1 MSLIGLTCR
10 LLFSFFSSG
19 SFVSQ
24 KAAGRTSVLRILMIG
39 DIIGQPGR
47 RAVRRLLPD
56 LRQEFGIDMVVA
68 NGENTAGGFGIT
80 LETAEE
86 LLDSG
91 VDILTSG
98 NHIWDQKEIVPH
110 MDEGL
115 PLIRPANY
123 PDAPGRGYLVQGGV
137 MVLNLMGRVFM
148 PTLDCPFRTASA
160 VLAEASAEHSPQVV
174 IVDFHAEATSEKQGM
189 GWYLDGKASAV
200 LGTHTH
206 VGTVDARIL
215 PKGTAYLTDVGMTGP
230 VNSVI
235 GSDTNAVLD
244 RFLTGLPQRLAVAS
258 GPVLLNSVLVE
269 VDTETGKAISIQR
282 IDRMVD

>member
-1 MSLIGLTCR
+1 M
-10 LLFSFFSSG
+10 
-19 SFVSQ
+19 
-24 KAAGRTSVLRILMIG
+24 RILMIG

-47 RAVRRLLPD
+47 HAIGRILPD
-56 LRQEFGIDMVVA
+56 LRRELAVDMVIA
-68 NGENTAGGFGIT
+68 NGENVAGGFGIT
-80 LETAEE
+80 PETAGE
-86 LLDSG
+86 LLDCG

-98 NHIWDQKEIVPH
+98 NHIWDQKEIIPH

-123 PDAPGRGYLVQGGV
+123 PDAPGRGYLVQDGV
-137 MVLNLMGRVFM
+137 MVINLMGRVFM

-160 VLAEASAEHSPQVV
+160 ILEEAETEHAPRAI

-189 GWYLDGKASAV
+189 GWYLDGKVSAV

-206 VGTVDARIL
+206 VGTVDARVL
-215 PKGTAYLTDVGMTGP
+215 PKGTAFLTDVGMTGP

-244 RFLTGLPQRLAVAS
+244 RFLTGLPQRLPVAR
-258 GPVLLNSVLVE
+258 GPVIMNSALVE
-269 VDTETGKAISIQR
+269 IDDQNGKAVSIQR
-282 IDRMVD
+282 IDRMVE

>member
-1 MSLIGLTCR
+1 
-10 LLFSFFSSG
+10 
-19 SFVSQ
+19 
-24 KAAGRTSVLRILMIG
+24 MIG

-47 RAVRRLLPD
+47 RALRRVLPE
-56 LRQEFGIDMVVA
+56 LRRELGLDMVIA

-86 LLDSG
+86 LLESG

-98 NHIWDQKEIVPH
+98 NHIWDQKEIIPH

-123 PDAPGRGYLVQGGV
+123 PEAPGRGYLVQDGV

-148 PTLDCPFRTASA
+148 PALDCPFRTASA
-160 VLAEASAEHSPQVV
+160 ILADVVEEHSPRAI

-189 GWYLDGKASAV
+189 GWYLDGKVSAV

-206 VGTVDARIL
+206 VGTVDARVL

-230 VNSVI
+230 FNSVI
-235 GSDTNAVLD
+235 GSDPNAVLE
-244 RFLTGLPQRLAVAS
+244 RFLTGLPQRLSVAR
-258 GPVLLNSVLVE
+258 GPVIINSALIE
-269 VDTETGKAISIQR
+269 IDDDSGKATSIER

>member
-1 MSLIGLTCR
+1 MH
-10 LLFSFFSSG
+10 
-19 SFVSQ
+19 
-24 KAAGRTSVLRILMIG
+24 ILMIG

-47 RAVRRLLPD
+47 RAVRRLVPE
-56 LRQEFGIDMVVA
+56 LRKEFGIDLVIA

-86 LLDSG
+86 LLESG
-91 VDILTSG
+91 VDVLTSG
-98 NHIWDQKEIVPH
+98 NHIWDQKEIIPH

-123 PDAPGRGYLVQGGV
+123 PEAPGRGYLVRDGV

-148 PTLDCPFRTASA
+148 PTLDCPFRTAN
-160 VLAEASAEHSPQVV
+160 LTLEEAEARGAPRVV
-174 IVDFHAEATSEKQGM
+174 IVDFHAEATSEKQSM
-189 GWYLDGKASAV
+189 GWYLDGKVSAV

-244 RFLTGLPQRLAVAS
+244 RFLTGLPHRFSVAG
-258 GPVLLNSVLVE
+258 GPVIFNSALLD
-269 VDTETGKAISIQR
+269 VDPETGKALSIQR
-282 IDRMVD
+282 IDRRME